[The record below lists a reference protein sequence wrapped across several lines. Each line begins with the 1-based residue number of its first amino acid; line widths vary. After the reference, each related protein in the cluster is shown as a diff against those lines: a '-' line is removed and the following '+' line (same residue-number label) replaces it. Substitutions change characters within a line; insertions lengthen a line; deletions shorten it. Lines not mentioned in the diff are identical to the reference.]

1 MNSLDTLTVVA
12 AVAGSCAAALV
23 GWLLGARGA
32 RRSRPEVHASRRWRS
47 AVSAFVVL
55 SAVAA
60 AFAAPIISVLWMVI
74 ALNFLLG
81 RRENIPFSTYAM
93 FSTPATTAWT
103 LRFEDSDG
111 QLIAIGKI
119 GLAPHIVRK
128 RFETELQTARQ
139 RGIHDIGAARR
150 SAAAVLAALLEQHR
164 PPRGPLAASPITIVL
179 MEYVLESG
187 RLHTVHTPIMQT
199 TPR

>member
-32 RRSRPEVHASRRWRS
+32 RRGRPEVQAPRTWRS
-47 AVSAFVVL
+47 VVTAFVVV
-55 SAVAA
+55 SAIVG
-60 AFAAPIISVLWMVI
+60 AFAAPIISVLWIVI

-93 FSTPATTAWT
+93 FSRPTARAWT
-103 LRFEDSDG
+103 LCFEDAEG
-111 QLIAIGKI
+111 QLIAISKI
-119 GLAPHIVRK
+119 GLAPHILRK

-139 RGIHDIGAARR
+139 RGIHDVGEARR
-150 SAAAVLAALLEQHR
+150 SAAAVLAAVVEQHR
-164 PPRGPLAASPITIVL
+164 PLRGPLAASPITIVL
-179 MEYVLESG
+179 MEYVLEYG
-187 RLHTVHTPIMQT
+187 KLHTVHTPIMET

>member
-23 GWLLGARGA
+23 GWLLGARDA
-32 RRSRPEVHASRRWRS
+32 RRGRLEVQAPRTWRS
-47 AVSAFVVL
+47 VVTAFVVL
-55 SAVAA
+55 IAIAA
-60 AFAAPIISVLWMVI
+60 AFAVPIISVLWMVI

-81 RRENIPFSTYAM
+81 QRENIPFSTYAM
-93 FSTPATTAWT
+93 FSMPTTRAWT
-103 LRFEDSDG
+103 LCFEDSDG

-119 GLAPHIVRK
+119 GLAPQILRK

-139 RGIHDIGAARR
+139 RGIHDIGEARR

-164 PPRGPLAASPITIVL
+164 PPRGPLAATPITIVL
-179 MEYVLESG
+179 MEYILESG
-187 RLHTVHTPIMQT
+187 RLQTVHIPIMET